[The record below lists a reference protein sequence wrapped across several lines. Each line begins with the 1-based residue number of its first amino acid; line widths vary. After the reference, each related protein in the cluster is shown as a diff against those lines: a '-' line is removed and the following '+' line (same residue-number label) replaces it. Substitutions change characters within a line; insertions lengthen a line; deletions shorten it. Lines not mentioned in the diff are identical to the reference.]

1 MAYEMSFLE
10 FLMRRSKDPNP
21 ITEEQ
26 ILKLENIIDQL
37 INVQTSKSRRFVQ
50 YTRLE
55 HLNRLLKFLKIIC
68 KKSSSTGYY
77 DLLYKSAKKFAK
89 EVYKTDNVS
98 VIGINNNAVQFLT
111 IYMMLIEISLD
122 RCVLLDEN
130 NIQKKDVVGII
141 QELINYADSHIKSL
155 YGKKELITKY
165 QKLKNNVLTKCYLR

>member
-1 MAYEMSFLE
+1 M
-10 FLMRRSKDPNP
+10 
-21 ITEEQ
+21 
-26 ILKLENIIDQL
+26 
-37 INVQTSKSRRFVQ
+37 
-50 YTRLE
+50 
-55 HLNRLLKFLKIIC
+55 
-68 KKSSSTGYY
+68 
-77 DLLYKSAKKFAK
+77 
-89 EVYKTDNVS
+89 
-98 VIGINNNAVQFLT
+98 IGINNNAVQFLT